1 MPEFSK
7 TPHSIRQKIF
17 RAFLLVVVITLAL
30 LWLLQI
36 VLFDIIYQNARV
48 SEVEATARHIKLY
61 LNDATF
67 YKMLG
72 ETASKTDSCASLY
85 KSGGSAVYE
94 AQNTTSCLIHALSI
108 TDRQSLIEASGESAL
123 YAVSYDPVSEE
134 YAFAEI
140 SGKLFKGVSNIIY
153 IEKVSHNGDECYLVL
168 DAAVSPTGT
177 VKKATASFLIT
188 LSVILVGVAIFLA
201 NITAKRIASP
211 IAAISNQAKNLSH
224 ASYEPVES
232 SSLELIELNDSLKTA
247 ANDLKCVERQRTEL
261 IANLSHDLRT
271 PLSLISG
278 YAEMMRDI
286 PSEVTE
292 ENLTTIIN
300 EVNRLNSLVND
311 LLDISLIESGRR
323 TPSPAVFDLSLLLDK
338 TVAQYRELTAK
349 EGYRFNFTP
358 QGELYVNADKA
369 MILQVISNL
378 LNNAMTHTG
387 NDKTVTVKTVA
398 TETAVAVE
406 VSDTGCGIDP
416 DKLPLIWER
425 YYKVDDAHKRAA
437 KGTGLGLS
445 IVRSVITAH
454 KGRYGVRSL
463 KDHGSTFWFEL
474 PLHKS

>member
-1 MPEFSK
+1 MRNRVGLKARIGKHRLKP
-7 TPHSIRQKIF
+7 RN
-17 RAFLLVVVITLAL
+17 VI
-30 LWLLQI
+30 
-36 VLFDIIYQNARV
+36 
-48 SEVEATARHIKLY
+48 
-61 LNDATF
+61 
-67 YKMLG
+67 
-72 ETASKTDSCASLY
+72 
-85 KSGGSAVYE
+85 
-94 AQNTTSCLIHALSI
+94 
-108 TDRQSLIEASGESAL
+108 
-123 YAVSYDPVSEE
+123 
-134 YAFAEI
+134 
-140 SGKLFKGVSNIIY
+140 
-153 IEKVSHNGDECYLVL
+153 
-168 DAAVSPTGT
+168 
-177 VKKATASFLIT
+177 
-188 LSVILVGVAIFLA
+188 
-201 NITAKRIASP
+201 
-211 IAAISNQAKNLSH
+211 
-224 ASYEPVES
+224 
-232 SSLELIELNDSLKTA
+232 
-247 ANDLKCVERQRTEL
+247 ERQRTEL

-311 LLDISLIESGRR
+311 LLDMSLIESGRR
-323 TPSPAVFDLSLLLDK
+323 TPSPIVFDLSLLLDK

-349 EGYRFNFTP
+349 EGYRFDFTP

-387 NDKTVTVKTVA
+387 GDKTVTVKTVVS
-398 TETAVAVE
+398 ENAVAVE
-406 VSDTGCGIDP
+406 VSDSGCGIDP

-474 PLHKS
+474 PLLKTLSYFLAEVR